1 MAPQNT
7 KPKAT
12 AAFKAMRKLGVPPE
26 TITKNLKKL
35 LDLYDKNWSLI
46 EEDNY
51 RVLADVIFQSQE
63 EEETQNLKELYFE
76 APLSVSP
83 SLEPSGGGGGGY
95 VLEEDEAEFGCFLPQ
110 DGPVKQKGKLLVSGR
125 FGSRE
130 EGISGSKR
138 PSDEW
143 GNAQFKVPKSVV
155 YPSASAPIITQ
166 GNLKTA
172 SIKNS
177 SASDVVIASTEG
189 GEVKISIHL
198 PHFCMPNLDSVFKMV
213 EEKCMKTYNIT
224 DPDFCLKNLM
234 KELCE
239 SCLEAGNETA
249 KDAKGLVNEILVP
262 DSFKK
267 SCVDV
272 TSDNMLIRSG
282 NGKVPNTWYKNSSAL
297 R

>member
-35 LDLYDKNWSLI
+35 LDLYDKNWSFI

-51 RVLADVIFQSQE
+51 RVLTDIIFQSQE
-63 EEETQNLKELYFE
+63 EEETQKLKEANFE

-95 VLEEDEAEFGCFLPQ
+95 VIRGEDEAEFGCFLPQ

-125 FGSRE
+125 FASRE

-166 GNLKTA
+166 
-172 SIKNS
+172 
-177 SASDVVIASTEG
+177 
-189 GEVKISIHL
+189 
-198 PHFCMPNLDSVFKMV
+198 
-213 EEKCMKTYNIT
+213 
-224 DPDFCLKNLM
+224 
-234 KELCE
+234 
-239 SCLEAGNETA
+239 
-249 KDAKGLVNEILVP
+249 
-262 DSFKK
+262 
-267 SCVDV
+267 
-272 TSDNMLIRSG
+272 
-282 NGKVPNTWYKNSSAL
+282 
-297 R
+297 